1 MTRILKL
8 LIVED
13 SADDAELVMRIL
25 RRAGFELDWVRV
37 ETEEQ
42 LRTQLHPDVEL
53 VISDYR
59 LPELTGFRALEVIRQ
74 LDADVPFILVSGTIG
89 ASDYLMKDR
98 LSRLGSA
105 VSHALEES
113 RLRKERKHSVAEA
126 ERQLAELRRWQEVM
140 VNREERLATL
150 KSEVDELLSRLGEPR
165 RYHQSDDS

>member
-1 MTRILKL
+1 
-8 LIVED
+8 
-13 SADDAELVMRIL
+13 
-25 RRAGFELDWVRV
+25 
-37 ETEEQ
+37 
-42 LRTQLHPDVEL
+42 
-53 VISDYR
+53 
-59 LPELTGFRALEVIRQ
+59 LEVIRQ
-74 LDADVPFILVSGTIG
+74 LDADVPFILVSGTIGEDIAVTAMRRG